1 MPRSMQIKNYL
12 SDSTAIFST
21 PETSKANKT
30 LKGEQR
36 PAAFAIVCFCFCE
49 FRTVSYL
56 GRCGEQAADV
66 VQSMLVF
73 VFPLKISWEQHSRQ
87 IFSFVRSSQGALT
100 HIAFSA
106 RIDQSD
112 AVISLLPRF
121 AARFRP
127 FWVPPNKKHCT
138 LE

>member
-1 MPRSMQIKNYL
+1 MRAFTVPAEKFLFLWNERSDINE
-12 SDSTAIFST
+12 I
-21 PETSKANKT
+21 
-30 LKGEQR
+30 G
-36 PAAFAIVCFCFCE
+36 
-49 FRTVSYL
+49 
-56 GRCGEQAADV
+56 
-66 VQSMLVF
+66 
-73 VFPLKISWEQHSRQ
+73 QHSRQ

-121 AARFRP
+121 AAIFRI
-127 FWVPPNKKHCT
+127 FWKPPIKKHCT